1 MWRNWM
7 LVPALVLVLTL
18 GACGGTASSTEEEAA
33 QGELSEARVEAAGRP
48 LSEEEI
54 ISAYDRAVTAYSWF
68 VVSPLPDT
76 GQTVSQDGRI
86 YRRVDGMEELE
97 DLRIYLNGLFA
108 PEVTER
114 LLATGGESP
123 MYRDIDGALYV
134 TGQGRERDPLKGKRQ
149 VEAQQ
154 VSDGEYSVNVTVD
167 LLDRDGVTVTGL
179 ESWSFPYVYTGERWV
194 FTDFHLIY

>member
-1 MWRNWM
+1 MWRKWM
-7 LVPALVLVLTL
+7 LVMAVILVLALS
-18 GACGGTASSTEEEAA
+18 ACGATDASPEEAA
-33 QGELSEARVEAAGRP
+33 QDALTETRVEAAGRP

-54 ISAYDRAVTAYSWF
+54 ISAYNRAVAAYSWF

-76 GQTVSQDGRI
+76 GQTVNQDGVV
-86 YRRVDGMEELE
+86 YRRVESMEELE

-114 LLATGGESP
+114 LLATGGDAP

-134 TGQGRERDPLKGKRQ
+134 TGRGRDWDPQKGKSQ
-149 VEAQQ
+149 VETQQ

>member
-18 GACGGTASSTEEEAA
+18 SACGETASSTEEAA

>member
-1 MWRNWM
+1 MEK
-7 LVPALVLVLTL
+7 LDV
-18 GACGGTASSTEEEAA
+18 GAGADPGTDTECLW
-33 QGELSEARVEAAGRP
+33 GNGFFDGRGCTG
-48 LSEEEI
+48 EEEI

-114 LLATGGESP
+114 LLTTGGDTP

-167 LLDRDGVTVTGL
+167 LLDRDGVTITGL